1 MSAMRWFL
9 LACAVAVGALPAA
22 AWDEDYRHGRVRYA
36 DPGVVLQRAS
46 ESSAEEASPNV
57 PFLPGDRV
65 WTDGGGRAEFQF
77 ADGSVLRLDSR
88 SKLDYVAHEENG
100 GERLVLRLWAG
111 RLQFSS
117 RDRSAAE
124 VEIETPAGYVV
135 AREGGSFRVEADAG
149 GTQLSVFEGGAD
161 LESNR
166 RRVSVDA
173 GERSWARRGDTPE
186 TPQRFDRRDGD
197 DFASWCEEREDR
209 AAWAGNS
216 ERYLPDEID
225 PYASELES
233 HGSWYFVAEVGQ
245 VWRPY
250 VDAGW
255 SPYTNGRWI
264 WTSYG
269 WTWVPQE
276 SWGWAPSHYG
286 RWGHSS
292 SVGWYWIPGAS
303 WGPAW
308 VSWAVG
314 NDYVGWCPLGRG
326 DRPVNLGHAVARGS
340 AGSSRDGAPWVY
352 SRRNELASRD
362 LARRRTS
369 PPAEAVR
376 NLHVVESARAR
387 PSRDLR
393 VIDVDTPGRREGAVP
408 RNIRLKPSA
417 GDTVPELREDPATMI
432 PGYAVRHPRPDSR
445 YSERPAASRQD
456 RDVETDAPEVRASRR
471 SSERRDGNVDAGNGA
486 APPSERAAPR
496 PPTWSDRSSERAERP
511 QPAATPRPRDNEP
524 DRDVLR
530 RIFRPLTETRSAEP
544 RTAPPRSTPP
554 PRAEPRAEPRRT
566 PQPPPPTQQPR
577 SAPRA
582 KERDHHP

>member
-1 MSAMRWFL
+1 MRWVL
-9 LACAVAVGALPAA
+9 LGCAVAVGALPAS

-36 DPGVVLQRAS
+36 ENGVVLQRAS
-46 ESSAEEASPNV
+46 ESSAEDASANV

-77 ADGSVLRLDSR
+77 ADGSVVRLDAR
-88 SKLDYVAHEENG
+88 SKLDYVAHEDNG
-100 GERLVLRLWAG
+100 TERLVLRLWAG
-111 RLQFSS
+111 RLEFSG
-117 RDRSAAE
+117 RDRGAAE
-124 VEIETPAGYVV
+124 IEIETPAGYVV
-135 AREGGSFRVEADAG
+135 AREGGSFRVEGDAG
-149 GTQLSVFEGGAD
+149 GTQLSVYEGRAD

-166 RRVSVDA
+166 RRVSVGA

-186 TPQRFDRRDGD
+186 SPVRFDRRDAD
-197 DFASWCEEREDR
+197 DFAAWCAERDDR
-209 AAWAGNS
+209 TAWSGNS

-308 VSWAVG
+308 VSWAMG

-326 DRPVNLGHAVARGS
+326 DRPVSLGNAVPRGS
-340 AGSSRDGAPWVY
+340 AGRWGDAAWTY
-352 SRRNELASRD
+352 ARRNELGSRD
-362 LARRRTS
+362 LSRRRSS
-369 PPAEAVR
+369 PPAEAMR
-376 NLHVVESARAR
+376 DLHVVESARAR

-393 VIDVDTPGRREGAVP
+393 VVDVESPMRRTNAAP
-408 RNIRLKPSA
+408 RTIRLKPTA
-417 GDTVPELREDPATMI
+417 GDTVPELRDDPATTI
-432 PGYAVRHPRPDSR
+432 PGAVLRRPRPDNR
-445 YSERPAASRQD
+445 YSEGAG
-456 RDVETDAPEVRASRR
+456 RAG
-471 SSERRDGNVDAGNGA
+471 DGNEGA
-486 APPSERAAPR
+486 PSDRAAPR
-496 PPTWSDRSSERAERP
+496 ASGFPERDADRAERP
-511 QPAATPRPRDNEP
+511 QPAATPRPRESEP

-530 RIFRPLTETRSAEP
+530 RMFRPLSENRGSEPRSAAPRTSAPRVEP
-544 RTAPPRSTPP
+544 RSQPRSQ
-554 PRAEPRAEPRRT
+554 PRVEPRSA
-566 PQPPPPTQQPR
+566 PQPPPSTQQPR

>member
-1 MSAMRWFL
+1 MRWVL
-9 LACAVAVGALPAA
+9 LGCAVAVGALPAL

-36 DPGVVLQRAS
+36 DPGVILQRAS
-46 ESSAEEASPNV
+46 ESSAEDATPNV

-111 RLQFSS
+111 RLHFSS
-117 RDRSAAE
+117 RDRDAAE
-124 VEIETPAGYVV
+124 VEIETPGGYVV
-135 AREGGSFRVEADAG
+135 AREGGSFRIDADAG
-149 GTQLSVFEGGAD
+149 GTQLSVYEGGAD
-161 LESNR
+161 LEANR

-173 GERSWARRGDTPE
+173 GERTWARRGDTPQA
-186 TPQRFDRRDGD
+186 PQRFDRRDGD
-197 DFASWCEEREDR
+197 EFASWCDERDDR
-209 AAWAGNS
+209 TAWAGNS

-326 DRPVNLGHAVARGS
+326 DRPVDLGHAVARGS
-340 AGSSRDGAPWVY
+340 AGGGRGNGSWTYA
-352 SRRNELASRD
+352 RRNELASRD
-362 LARRRTS
+362 QSRRRSS
-369 PPAEAVR
+369 PPSEALAG
-376 NLHVVESARAR
+376 LHVVESARAR

-393 VIDVDTPGRREGAVP
+393 VIDVDTPTRREGGVP

-417 GDTVPELREDPATMI
+417 GDTVPELRDDPATTI
-432 PGYAVRHPRPDSR
+432 PGAVLRRPRPDGR
-445 YSERPAASRQD
+445 YNERPTGVRQGRDPVEADAS
-456 RDVETDAPEVRASRR
+456 EGGAVRRG
-471 SSERRDGNVDAGNGA
+471 SERRDGASEAGAAA
-486 APPSERAAPR
+486 APPSERSAPR
-496 PPTWSDRSSERAERP
+496 PSTWNERDNERAERP
-511 QPAATPRPRDNEP
+511 QPAATPRPRDNQP

-530 RIFRPLTETRSAEP
+530 RIFRPLSDSRGSEP
-544 RTAPPRSTPP
+544 RTAAPRNNPP
-554 PRAEPRAEPRRT
+554 PRVEPRA
-566 PQPPPPTQQPR
+566 PQPPPPPTPTPR
-577 SAPRA
+577 AAPRA